1 MLESML
7 PSVQPKS
14 MLNHDDRKGTL
25 KLTQEPNNHATSLW
39 LASEGEG
46 SADSMVNMLVDMK
59 PS

>member
-1 MLESML
+1 ML

-14 MLNHDDRKGTL
+14 MLNHDDKKGTL